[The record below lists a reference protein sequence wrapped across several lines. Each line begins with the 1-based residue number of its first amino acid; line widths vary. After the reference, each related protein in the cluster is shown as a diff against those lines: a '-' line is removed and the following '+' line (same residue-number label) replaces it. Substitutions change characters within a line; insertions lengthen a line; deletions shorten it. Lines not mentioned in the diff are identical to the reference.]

1 MSETNNSSFAQEE
14 EEFFEHIDNEDNV
27 KINEFLSKN
36 KEIWKYKNKDNDDSN
51 VLHISV
57 YKKLFEI
64 TKLLINYCKEKN
76 QEGLN
81 DFVNAKNKIGT
92 TPLHFA
98 AFKGDV
104 KIIKLLIENGAD
116 IFIKTKRELNIFHYS
131 AQGNRPTSLMYFYL
145 KYYFFAKPKDQK
157 IIDLIKAK
165 DSGGSTPLH
174 WAAYSNAED
183 ILLYL
188 INLKIFP
195 NEEERLNFINQTDK
209 QGFTAL
215 HLSVSSKSI
224 RIVMKLLQSGA
235 NSEITDK
242 KGNTPLQLATNK
254 NLKDIADVIKNNQ
267 SCELCNF
274 IILKLR

>member
-76 QEGLN
+76 TEGLN

-145 KYYFFAKPKDQK
+145 KYYFFAKPKDK
-157 IIDLIKAK
+157 ILFFRKTK
-165 DSGGSTPLH
+165 RP
-174 WAAYSNAED
+174 
-183 ILLYL
+183 
-188 INLKIFP
+188 
-195 NEEERLNFINQTDK
+195 
-209 QGFTAL
+209 
-215 HLSVSSKSI
+215 
-224 RIVMKLLQSGA
+224 
-235 NSEITDK
+235 
-242 KGNTPLQLATNK
+242 
-254 NLKDIADVIKNNQ
+254 KNNRFNKSQ
-267 SCELCNF
+267 RFRRFHSLTLGSLFQCRRYPFIFNKLKNF
-274 IILKLR
+274 SKRRGETCFYKSNR